1 MANNRL
7 VMDTI
12 KTFLE
17 RMKACDEV
25 PEDLAEDALEMVE
38 GVKDALCEDEE
49 ADVLEVTNDD
59 DPDKDIDKKV
69 EDAISRV
76 LKKYGMIKDTSMSAI
91 DEALEEEVKVEDE
104 DSDEDIVVTDEDG
117 EEDVTVDPETI
128 KSEDSIRNYVKAIKP
143 LIAKMPN
150 ANDRKKASDA
160 VAGMIRMSRGNI
172 YGDILK
178 TSRKAADAKIN
189 ENKAKA
195 QVQDSD
201 YNLGKKWAQRFNPHY
216 NKEVK

>member
-38 GVKDALCEDEE
+38 GVKDALCDDEE
-49 ADVLEVTNDD
+49 ADVLEVTNDE
-59 DPDKDIDKKV
+59 DPDRDIDKKV

-91 DEALEEEVKVEDE
+91 DEALEEEVKVEEE
-104 DSDEDIVVTDEDG
+104 DPDVDIVVTDEDG

-201 YNLGKKWAQRFNPHY
+201 YDLGKKWAQQFNPHY

>member
-49 ADVLEVTNDD
+49 ADILEVTNDE
-59 DPDKDIDKKV
+59 DPDQDIDKKV

-104 DSDEDIVVTDEDG
+104 DLDEDIVVTDEDG

-150 ANDRKKASDA
+150 VNDRKKASDA

-189 ENKAKA
+189 EGKAKT

-201 YNLGKKWAQRFNPHY
+201 YDLGKKWAQQFNPHY

>member
-49 ADVLEVTNDD
+49 ADVLEVTNDE
-59 DPDKDIDKKV
+59 DPDRDIDKKV

-104 DSDEDIVVTDEDG
+104 DPDEDIVVTDEDG

-201 YNLGKKWAQRFNPHY
+201 YDLGKKWAQQFNPHY

>member
-49 ADVLEVTNDD
+49 ADVLEVTNDE

-104 DSDEDIVVTDEDG
+104 DPDEDIVVTDEDG

-201 YNLGKKWAQRFNPHY
+201 YDLGKKWAQQFNPHY

>member
-17 RMKACDEV
+17 RMKACDEI
-25 PEDLAEDALEMVE
+25 PDDLAEDALEMVE

-49 ADVLEVTNDD
+49 ADILEVTNDGG
-59 DPDKDIDKKV
+59 PDKDLDKKV

-91 DEALEEEVKVEDE
+91 DKALEEEVKVEDE
-104 DSDEDIVVTDEDG
+104 DPDEDIVVTDEDG

-201 YNLGKKWAQRFNPHY
+201 YDLGKKWAQQFNPHY

>member
-49 ADVLEVTNDD
+49 ADVLEVTNDE
-59 DPDKDIDKKV
+59 DPDRDIDKKV

-104 DSDEDIVVTDEDG
+104 DPDEDIVVTDEDG

-143 LIAKMPN
+143 LIAKMHN

-201 YNLGKKWAQRFNPHY
+201 YDLGKKWAQQFNPHY